1 MCHQKDSITY
11 LNTLSICHVLEEEEE
26 RGAGRRP
33 QSRRGALSCIS
44 VNPGSGSGRKV
55 LLSPIPFS
63 RVGRM
68 EKDDRASSLFNF
80 RGPGRNTVGV
90 NTEELCYWTTLCLS
104 TWLGYNLHVFPEHHG
119 LEETEE
125 TQSCP
130 PIPYPWTG
138 EMTDKYMVLTNFK
151 HELSALFSHVT
162 L

>member
-11 LNTLSICHVLEEEEE
+11 LNTLSICHVLEEEEEE

-68 EKDDRASSLFNF
+68 EKDDRASSLFNL

-90 NTEELCYWTTLCLS
+90 NTEEHFATGPRFVLAPDWAITCVCFQS
-104 TWLGYNLHVFPEHHG
+104 TPGSKKQKRHSPALPSL
-119 LEETEE
+119 
-125 TQSCP
+125 
-130 PIPYPWTG
+130 I
-138 EMTDKYMVLTNFK
+138 
-151 HELSALFSHVT
+151 HEQGRWQINIWC
-162 L
+162 